1 MGLFFD
7 VLSSI
12 NNPNQ
17 RGSIEQLGS
26 VTSALQEVAASRG
39 IDSGTMQSVLSGLSG
54 ALRPMLK
61 QQASSGQLD
70 AIIGQFTS
78 SGAGVGA
85 LSSMLSPQ
93 IQTQLVRAIASKTG
107 LPANTLESMLSSVLP
122 AVLGLLNMGAPSGT
136 SGARGANPV
145 LTAFLD
151 SDSDR
156 DVDLGDAFKFATR
169 FLNPAR

>member
-17 RGSIEQLGS
+17 RGSIDQLSS
-26 VTSALQEVAASRG
+26 VTGVLQELAGNRG
-39 IDSGTMQSVLSGLSG
+39 IDSGTMQSVLSGLGG
-54 ALRPMLK
+54 ALRPMMK
-61 QQASSGQLD
+61 QQAVGGGLD
-70 AIIGQFTS
+70 DLIGQFT
-78 SGAGVGA
+78 GASAGLGA
-85 LSSMLSPQ
+85 LSSVLSPQ
-93 IQTQLVRAIASKTG
+93 IQAQLVRAIASKTG
-107 LPANTLESMLSSVLP
+107 LPANTLEPMLSTLLP
-122 AVLGLLNMGAPSGT
+122 AVLGLLNMGAPAPGV
-136 SGARGANPV
+136 GGKNPL

-151 SDSDR
+151 SDRDQ